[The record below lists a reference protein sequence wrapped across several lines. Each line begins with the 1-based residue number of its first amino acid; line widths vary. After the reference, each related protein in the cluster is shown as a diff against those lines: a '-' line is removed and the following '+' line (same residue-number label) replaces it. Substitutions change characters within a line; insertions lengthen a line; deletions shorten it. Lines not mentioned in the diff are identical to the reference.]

1 MLTSR
6 FVKFSE
12 SLTTSSKAEIR
23 YLANVTKN
31 DNRTLIGK
39 TLARIARD
47 VNIPKDNL
55 TKDIVKTKLVYF
67 PVPDIEKWRCEFLM
81 DLLKVRRGSY
91 NLANFTDDEN
101 TRMINFLCTS

>member
-31 DNRTLIGK
+31 DNRALISK

-47 VNIPKDNL
+47 IPKDNL
-55 TKDIVKTKLVYF
+55 SKDIVKAKLVYF
-67 PVPDIEKWRCEFLM
+67 PVPDTEKWRCEFLI